1 MSSKFI
7 LFKSVIILFFIGCLL
22 QIIFVKISDAISIQA
37 QDKHPSTYEGFQ
49 EGQVLP
55 ITAQAKI
62 SGQIINLEVAKTLQ
76 EQAIGLMYRTELPDD
91 QGMLFSFDP
100 PQKVNFWMKNCKIS
114 LDMIFIQFGVVKAIT
129 LNAPPCLAD
138 PCPVYESGVQVD
150 QVIELRGGHI
160 RELDLNVGD
169 RIIVSDIIPY

>member
-1 MSSKFI
+1 M
-7 LFKSVIILFFIGCLL
+7 L

-37 QDKHPSTYEGFQ
+37 QDKHPSTYEGSQ

-91 QGMLFSFDP
+91 QGMLFSFELHT
-100 PQKVNFWMKNCKIS
+100 Q
-114 LDMIFIQFGVVKAIT
+114 
-129 LNAPPCLAD
+129 
-138 PCPVYESGVQVD
+138 ES
-150 QVIELRGGHI
+150 
-160 RELDLNVGD
+160 
-169 RIIVSDIIPY
+169 